1 MSWRTFLAPSMALPV
16 GILAVIVLMVVPI
29 PPAMLDLFFVLNIAL
44 SVAVLMAA
52 MNAEKP
58 LDFSSFPSVLLF
70 ATLMRLALNVAST
83 RVVLMNGHEGEAA
96 AGKVIEAFGAFL
108 IGGNFAVG
116 LFVFMILMII
126 NLVVVTKGA
135 GRVSEVSARFTLD
148 ALPGK
153 QMAIDADLAAG
164 LMTAD
169 EAKARRREIA
179 TEADFY
185 GSMDGASKFVK
196 GDAIAALLILLVNII
211 AGFVLGMATHDLT
224 AGEAGQVYVTLAV
237 GDALVASIPALLLSI
252 AAAVIVT
259 RVADSRDLTGQIGGQ
274 LAEPGIWLPVGCILA
289 AMGMIPAM
297 PQTVFLPLAAGAF
310 ALWRMLSKRKKF
322 VPAEEPEPA
331 PDPTR
336 IALGDVSE
344 QALVTVELG
353 FGLVHL
359 ADEKRGAPLVA
370 RLTGLRR
377 QLCQAFG
384 FVVPQFRIKDSF
396 DLAPDAYRVTLGGA
410 PLGTGKLK
418 ADRMLAIDTGEAG
431 RLAEIPGEA
440 TLDPSFGCPAIWIE
454 PAARDLAVAEGYLV
468 VDAESVV
475 ATHVNQ
481 LLSARPQELL
491 GPDQVRELLDM
502 VRERNAQLVETI
514 TPQPL
519 SLAAITRLLRALL
532 ADGITLAHP
541 IPVLSSLSQAAQ
553 QTTDHE
559 RLVDML
565 RADLGPMLVGSL
577 CPPDQRLPVIT
588 LAAQLEEMV
597 VGGMQDPASGA
608 IVIEPDLARSIGERI
623 AAIMAERPHG
633 AGAPALIVQ
642 PRARRPLAGLLRLRA
657 PGCTVLSINELPV
670 SQPIEVIAVV
680 GGEDDGAAQAPPAQ
694 PGAQAPAQAA
704 AEAAPQDAA
713 QPGPGAGP
721 AAGMEMKTEA
731 MAA

>member
-1 MSWRTFLAPSMALPV
+1 MTWRSFLAPSMALPV
-16 GILAVIVLMVVPI
+16 GILTIIVLMVVPI

-70 ATLMRLALNVAST
+70 ATLLRLALNVAST

-108 IGGNFAVG
+108 IGGSFAVG

-153 QMAIDADLAAG
+153 QMAIDSDLAAG
-164 LMTAD
+164 LMTSE

-196 GDAIAALLILLVNII
+196 GDAIAALLILLVNIV
-211 AGFVLGMATHDLT
+211 AGFVLGMATHGLSASE
-224 AGEAGQVYVTLAV
+224 AGELYVTLAV

-259 RVADSRDLTGQIGGQ
+259 RVSDSRDLTGQIGGQ

-297 PQTVFLPLAAGAF
+297 PQSVFLPLAAGAF
-310 ALWRMLSKRKKF
+310 ALWRALRRRKAF
-322 VPAEEPEPA
+322 VPVEEAEPA
-331 PDPTR
+331 PDATR
-336 IALGDVSE
+336 IAIEDISE
-344 QALVTVELG
+344 QALVTIELG

-359 ADEKRGAPLVA
+359 ADDRRGAPLVA

-377 QLCQAFG
+377 QLCQSFG
-384 FVVPQFRIKDSF
+384 FIVPQFRIKDSF
-396 DLAPDAYRVTLGGA
+396 DLPPDRYRVTLGGA
-410 PLGTGKLK
+410 PLGAGQLRP
-418 ADRMLAIDTGEAG
+418 DRMLAIDTGEAG
-431 RLAEIPGEA
+431 QLALLPGEA
-440 TLDPSFGCPAIWIE
+440 TRDPSFGCPAVWID
-454 PAARDLAVAEGYLV
+454 AATRDLAVAEGYLV
-468 VDAESVV
+468 VDAESVI

-481 LLSARPQELL
+481 LLSARPQDLL

-502 VRERNAQLVETI
+502 VRERNAQMVETI

-519 SLAAITRLLRALL
+519 SLAAVTRLLRALL
-532 ADGITLAHP
+532 ADGISLAHP
-541 IPVLSSLSQAAQ
+541 LPILGSLSQAAQ
-553 QTTDHE
+553 QTTDHD
-559 RLVDML
+559 RLIDML

-577 CPPDQRLPVIT
+577 CAPDERLPVIT
-588 LAAQLEEMV
+588 LAAELEEMV
-597 VGGMQDPASGA
+597 VGGLQDPASGTV
-608 IVIEPDLARSIGERI
+608 VIEPDLARSIGERI
-623 AAIMAERPHG
+623 AAILAARQPG
-633 AGAPALIVQ
+633 AGKPALIVQ

-657 PGCTVLSINELPV
+657 PGCAVLSINELPV
-670 SQPIEVIAVV
+670 AQPIDVIAVV
-680 GGEDDGAAQAPPAQ
+680 GGDEQAQAPQPA
-694 PGAQAPAQAA
+694 PDMDREPLAA
-704 AEAAPQDAA
+704 
-713 QPGPGAGP
+713 
-721 AAGMEMKTEA
+721 
-731 MAA
+731 